1 MGISIWQLLIILV
14 ITMVLFG
21 TKKLKNVGS
30 DLGEAIRSFR
40 QSMRE
45 GETTSEGEERVAEK
59 SDKMQQVTHTEK
71 TTTIDGQVTN
81 ERTKQG

>member
-1 MGISIWQLLIILV
+1 MGISIWQLLIILL
-14 ITMVLFG
+14 ITVVLFG

-40 QSMRE
+40 QSMRD
-45 GETTSEGEERVAEK
+45 GETLPEQAEK
-59 SDKMQQVTHTEK
+59 GSGKSDETQQVTHLEK
-71 TTTIDGQVTN
+71 KTVIEGQVTN